1 MLDLLEIGYIF
12 EHELNVTHILP
23 NDFGKLSCV
32 SNWLDTSLKT
42 IDFSLI
48 CPQYGTSIHYETLLP
63 EICKRKS
70 TVLSYLTYAK
80 RRFYYI

>member
-32 SNWLDTSLKT
+32 SN
-42 IDFSLI
+42 
-48 CPQYGTSIHYETLLP
+48 
-63 EICKRKS
+63 
-70 TVLSYLTYAK
+70 
-80 RRFYYI
+80 